1 MENKVKNIAML
12 RRLIRENISIIDEGG
27 HGGIPYNPSSIP
39 EVMTVLKAYEASRK
53 SNGANLVDMETL
65 IEDLRDASKKYKHT
79 SAYASDDR
87 YIPLSLDSKANVR
100 IDKYG
105 AIEKAITII
114 KNAIQTAKTGQ
125 FDIDEELIEKQVMDA
140 LGAVYTPAGGFDQIF
155 GASIDKADY
164 IAKTKTNVV
173 NISKQK
179 PDVDQKPKPVE
190 KSWIKKAM
198 GKFGLDEELKV
209 TKNKR

>member
-1 MENKVKNIAML
+1 MENKIKNIAML

-39 EVMTVLKAYEASRK
+39 EIMTALKAYEASRK
-53 SNGANLVDMETL
+53 SNGANLIDMETL
-65 IEDLRDASKKYKHT
+65 IEGLRDASKKYKHT

-87 YIPLSLDSKANVR
+87 YIPLPLDSKANVR

-105 AIEKAITII
+105 PIEKALTII
-114 KNAIQTAKTGQ
+114 EQAIQTAKTGQ

-140 LGAVYTPAGGFDQIF
+140 LGAVYTPTGGFDQIF

-164 IAKTKTNVV
+164 IGKTKTNVV
-173 NISKQK
+173 NISKRQ
-179 PDVDQKPKPVE
+179 PNVDRTPKPVE
-190 KSWIKKAM
+190 KSWIKKVM
-198 GKFGLDEELKV
+198 GKFGLDEERKV